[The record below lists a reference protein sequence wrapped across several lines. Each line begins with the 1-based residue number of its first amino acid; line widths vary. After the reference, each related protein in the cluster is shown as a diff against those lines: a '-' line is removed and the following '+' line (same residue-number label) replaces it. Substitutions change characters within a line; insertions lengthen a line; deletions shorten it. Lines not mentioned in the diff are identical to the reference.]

1 MLKPD
6 VLVLQGPN
14 LNLLGVREPDRY
26 GTETLAGLH
35 VRLDALA
42 ASLGVTLHHVQSAQ
56 EGALVEAVHDA
67 WRADYAGA
75 VVNAAAYTHTS
86 IALRDALLA
95 TQLPFIE
102 VHLTNVHAR
111 ESFRHRS
118 LLADIADG
126 VITGLGPDGYAAAL
140 RALVARRCDIRD
152 GLWVT
157 AGANTAA
164 SPDPG
169 EPG

>member
-6 VLVLQGPN
+6 ILVLQGPN

-35 VRLDALA
+35 ARLDALA
-42 ASLGVTLHHVQSAQ
+42 RSLGVALHHVQSAQ
-56 EGALVEAVHDA
+56 EGTLVEAVHDA

-75 VVNAAAYTHTS
+75 IVNAAAYTHTS
-86 IALRDALLA
+86 IALRDALLG
-95 TQLPFIE
+95 TKLPFIE

-126 VITGLGPDGYAAAL
+126 VVTGLGPDGYAVAL
-140 RALVARRCDIRD
+140 RALVARRVDLHD
-152 GLWVT
+152 ALWV
-157 AGANTAA
+157 AA
-164 SPDPG
+164 PTYMPPATEDGSG
-169 EPG
+169 G

>member
-6 VLVLQGPN
+6 ILVLQGPN

-35 VRLDALA
+35 ARLDALA
-42 ASLGVTLHHVQSAQ
+42 DSLGVTLHHVQSAQ
-56 EGALVEAVHDA
+56 EGALVEAIHDA
-67 WRADYAGA
+67 WRADFIGA

-95 TQLPFIE
+95 TQLPFVE
-102 VHLTNVHAR
+102 VHLTNVYAR
-111 ESFRHRS
+111 EAFRQRS

-126 VITGLGPDGYAAAL
+126 VITGLGPDGYAVAL
-140 RALVARRCDIRD
+140 RALISRRLDQGEVLWAPATGNRPGSHDPVD
-152 GLWVT
+152 G
-157 AGANTAA
+157 G
-164 SPDPG
+164 
-169 EPG
+169 